1 MFKRIIAG
9 DPKAAAHGSPPA
21 PLSMWSANNLAIYR
35 EADVIALTFAD
46 VRAAP
51 ARLRWPPLTSAV
63 DPAAHSRDGG
73 FGGRRCLRRDAARC
87 DGGGLCR

>member
-21 PLSMWSANNLAIYR
+21 PLSMWSADNLAIYR

-46 VRAAP
+46 VSAALAPVLLP
-51 ARLRWPPLTSAV
+51 A
-63 DPAAHSRDGG
+63 
-73 FGGRRCLRRDAARC
+73 
-87 DGGGLCR
+87 GLP